1 MISGFLRSSFII
13 VSSISVWNQT
23 IITLTFN
30 TLYESKLIISELSS
44 KYKLRCKESPGNF
57 TNKYSRKR
65 KRLLGVINTLTLDK
79 NQLINDLYGTDV
91 FYELTRFNSIF
102 VIKSSDRNCFLEDL
116 LDLADKNKFK
126 VIELVGRGF
135 SSTYVLL

>member
-30 TLYESKLIISELSS
+30 TLYESKLIISEFSS

-65 KRLLGVINTLTLDK
+65 KRLLGVINTLDK

>member
-30 TLYESKLIISELSS
+30 TLYESKLITSELSG
-44 KYKLRCKESPGNF
+44 KYNYKLRCKESSGNF

-65 KRLLGVINTLTLDK
+65 KRLLGVINTLDK
-79 NQLINDLYGTDV
+79 NQLMNDLYDTDV

-102 VIKSSDRNCFLEDL
+102 VIESSERDCFLEDL

>member
-13 VSSISVWNQT
+13 VSSVSVWNQI

-65 KRLLGVINTLTLDK
+65 KRLLGVINTLNK
-79 NQLINDLYGTDV
+79 NQLIDDLFEIDV
-91 FYELTRFNSIF
+91 FYKLTRFNSIF
-102 VIKSSDRNCFLEDL
+102 VIKSSDRNCFFEDL
-116 LDLADKNKFK
+116 LNLADKNKFK
-126 VIELVGRGF
+126 VIAFRG
-135 SSTYVLL
+135 LLFYRTAVRK